1 MLRRWRDADRAP
13 FAALNADPEVMRFFP
28 RPLTRAESD
37 MMVERIEASFDEHG
51 YGLWAV
57 DVVQADAGVSGF
69 IGFVGLAWQRFP
81 AHFTPALEIGWR
93 LARHAWGRGYASEAA
108 VAARDF
114 AFRPAAA
121 GTAITGTPSTDTSS
135 TFTPSTDTPATDTLA
150 GAAAGTAAAPDETW
164 GAGMDEIVSMTTR
177 TNEPS
182 QAVMRR
188 IGMTRDPA
196 DDFRHPNLEPN
207 HPLVEHVL
215 YRLRR
220 PAAPVSS

>member
-1 MLRRWRDADRAP
+1 MLRTSRLVLRRWRDEDRAP
-13 FAALNADPEVMRFFP
+13 FAALNADPEVMRYFP
-28 RPLTRAESD
+28 RTLTRAESD
-37 MMVERIEASFDEHG
+37 MMVDRIEASFDEHG

-57 DVVQADAGVSGF
+57 DVVRAGAGVSGF

-93 LARHAWGRGYASEAA
+93 LARHAWGHGYASEAA
-108 VAARDF
+108 TAARDF
-114 AFRPAAA
+114 AFRPATVETATDAA
-121 GTAITGTPSTDTSS
+121 AAD
-135 TFTPSTDTPATDTLA
+135 PATDPATGVA
-150 GAAAGTAAAPDETW
+150 VAPGEARGAD
-164 GAGMDEIVSMTTR
+164 MDEIVSMTTR

-220 PAAPVSS
+220 PAAQVSP

>member
-1 MLRRWRDADRAP
+1 MHRGFNGRMLRTSRLVLRRWRDEDRAP

-37 MMVERIEASFDEHG
+37 MMVDRIEASFEEHG

-57 DVVQADAGVSGF
+57 DVVEPPPAGAGGSGGPAGF

-93 LARHAWGRGYASEAA
+93 LARHGWGHGYATEAA
-108 VAARDF
+108 IAARDF
-114 AFRPAAA
+114 AFRPVTGPSDPASSDPASA
-121 GTAITGTPSTDTSS
+121 GMGSP
-135 TFTPSTDTPATDTLA
+135 
-150 GAAAGTAAAPDETW
+150 G
-164 GAGMDEIVSMTTR
+164 GAGMDEIVSITTR

-196 DDFRHPNLEPN
+196 DDFRHPNLEPD

-215 YRLRR
+215 HRLRR
-220 PAAPVSS
+220 PRGL

>member
-1 MLRRWRDADRAP
+1 
-13 FAALNADPEVMRFFP
+13 MRYFP

-37 MMVERIEASFDEHG
+37 QMVDRIEALFDEHG

-57 DVVQADAGVSGF
+57 DVVQPDEAVAGSGLGAGSRPEHGADGGEVSGF

-93 LARHAWGRGYASEAA
+93 LARHAWGHGYATEAA

-114 AFRPAAA
+114 AFRPAA
-121 GTAITGTPSTDTSS
+121 
-135 TFTPSTDTPATDTLA
+135 PAA
-150 GAAAGTAAAPDETW
+150 GAADAAGSAAVH

-177 TNEPS
+177 TNQPS

-196 DDFRHPNLEPN
+196 DDFRHPNLAPD

-220 PAAPVSS
+220 PASS

>member
-1 MLRRWRDADRAP
+1 MTTARLVLRRWHDEDRVP

-37 MMVERIEASFDEHG
+37 EFADRIEAAFDEHG

-57 DVVQADAGVSGF
+57 DAAEAGGF
-69 IGFVGLAWQRFP
+69 VGFVGLAWQRFP

-93 LARHAWGRGYASEAA
+93 LARHAWGRGYATEAA

-114 AFRPAAA
+114 AFRPVADPA
-121 GTAITGTPSTDTSS
+121 G
-135 TFTPSTDTPATDTLA
+135 
-150 GAAAGTAAAPDETW
+150 
-164 GAGMDEIVSMTTR
+164 GAGMDEIVSITTR

-196 DDFRHPNLEPN
+196 DDFLHPSLAPD
-207 HPLVEHVL
+207 HPLAPHVL
-215 YRLRR
+215 HRLRR
-220 PAAPVSS
+220 A

>member
-1 MLRRWRDADRAP
+1 MLRTSRLVLRRWRDEDRAP

-37 MMVERIEASFDEHG
+37 MMVDRIKASFDEHG

-57 DVVQADAGVSGF
+57 DVVRADAGVSGF

-93 LARHAWGRGYASEAA
+93 LARHAWGQGYASEAA

-114 AFRPAAA
+114 AFRAA
-121 GTAITGTPSTDTSS
+121 TADA
-135 TFTPSTDTPATDTLA
+135 ATDA
-150 GAAAGTAAAPDETW
+150 GAATAFDEVP

-196 DDFRHPNLEPN
+196 DDFRHPNLEPD

-220 PAAPVSS
+220 PTAPDLL

>member
-1 MLRRWRDADRAP
+1 MLRTSRLVLRRWRDEDRAP
-13 FAALNADPEVMRFFP
+13 FAALNADPEVMRYFP

-37 MMVERIEASFDEHG
+37 MMVDRIEASFDEHG

-57 DVVQADAGVSGF
+57 DVVESGPTGPGTGSGPGSGAGSGGF

-93 LARHAWGRGYASEAA
+93 LARHAWGHGYATEAA
-108 VAARDF
+108 VAARNF

-121 GTAITGTPSTDTSS
+121 DT
-135 TFTPSTDTPATDTLA
+135 A
-150 GAAAGTAAAPDETW
+150 GAAGAAGAVAGGAAAAGGAAVY

-196 DDFRHPNLEPN
+196 DDFRHPNLEPD

-215 YRLRR
+215 YRLHR
-220 PAAPVSS
+220 PAGQ

>member
-1 MLRRWRDADRAP
+1 MLRTARLELRRWRDEDRAP

-28 RPLTRAESD
+28 RPLTHAESD
-37 MMVERIEASFDEHG
+37 QMADRIEAQFAELG

-57 DVVQADAGVSGF
+57 DVVGTGAF

-93 LARHAWGRGYASEAA
+93 LARAAWGHGYATEAA

-114 AFRPAAA
+114 AFRP
-121 GTAITGTPSTDTSS
+121 TG
-135 TFTPSTDTPATDTLA
+135 
-150 GAAAGTAAAPDETW
+150 PD
-164 GAGMDEIVSMTTR
+164 GAGMDEIVSITTR

-188 IGMTRDPA
+188 IGMTSDPA
-196 DDFRHPNLEPN
+196 DDFLHPNLAPD
-207 HPLVEHVL
+207 HPLADHVL
-215 YRLRR
+215 HRLRR
-220 PAAPVSS
+220 PA

>member
-1 MLRRWRDADRAP
+1 MLRTDRLVLRRWRDEDRAP

-28 RPLTRAESD
+28 RPLSRAESD
-37 MMVERIEASFDEHG
+37 MLVDRIEAAFDEHG

-57 DVVQADAGVSGF
+57 DVAGPGAPGF
-69 IGFVGLAWQRFP
+69 IGFVGLVWQRFP

-93 LARHAWGRGYASEAA
+93 LARHAWGHGYATEAA
-108 VAARDF
+108 TAVRDF
-114 AFRPAAA
+114 AFRPA
-121 GTAITGTPSTDTSS
+121 G
-135 TFTPSTDTPATDTLA
+135 
-150 GAAAGTAAAPDETW
+150 ET
-164 GAGMDEIVSMTTR
+164 GAGVDEIVSITTR

-188 IGMTRDPA
+188 IGMTSDPA
-196 DDFRHPNLEPN
+196 DDFRHPNLDPD

-220 PAAPVSS
+220 PAAGL

>member
-1 MLRRWRDADRAP
+1 MLRTARLVLRRWRDEDRAP

-37 MMVERIEASFDEHG
+37 AMVDRIEAMFDEHG

-57 DVVQADAGVSGF
+57 DAGDDGF

-93 LARHAWGRGYASEAA
+93 LARRAWGHGYATEAA
-108 VAARDF
+108 EAARDF
-114 AFRPAAA
+114 AFRPAA
-121 GTAITGTPSTDTSS
+121 GP
-135 TFTPSTDTPATDTLA
+135 
-150 GAAAGTAAAPDETW
+150 AAGPAFGPAG

-177 TNEPS
+177 TNEAS

-196 DDFRHPNLEPN
+196 DDFRHPNLEPD

-220 PAAPVSS
+220 PTAL

>member
-1 MLRRWRDADRAP
+1 MLRTDRLVLRRWQDEDRAP
-13 FAALNADPEVMRFFP
+13 FAALNADPDVMRFFP
-28 RPLTRAESD
+28 RPLSRAESYLMID
-37 MMVERIEASFDEHG
+37 RIEAAFDEHG

-57 DVVQADAGVSGF
+57 EVVQPDGKDLTGPDETAGLGRDEAGLTRPDGTGF
-69 IGFVGLAWQRFP
+69 IGFVGLVWQRFP

-93 LARHAWGRGYASEAA
+93 LPRHAWGHGYATEAA
-108 VAARDF
+108 TAARDF
-114 AFRPAAA
+114 AFRPAAD
-121 GTAITGTPSTDTSS
+121 G
-135 TFTPSTDTPATDTLA
+135 
-150 GAAAGTAAAPDETW
+150 
-164 GAGMDEIVSMTTR
+164 GAGMDEIVSITTR

-196 DDFRHPNLEPN
+196 DDFRHPNLEPD

-220 PAAPVSS
+220 PAAGHRDE

>member
-1 MLRRWRDADRAP
+1 MLRTSRLVLRRWRDEDRAP
-13 FAALNADPEVMRFFP
+13 FAALNADPEVMRYFP

-37 MMVERIEASFDEHG
+37 MMVDRIEASFDEHG

-57 DVVQADAGVSGF
+57 DVVQPAAAGTGSDTGPGTASDAGSGGF

-93 LARHAWGRGYASEAA
+93 LARHGWGHGYATEAA

-114 AFRPAAA
+114 AFRP
-121 GTAITGTPSTDTSS
+121 TATPGS
-135 TFTPSTDTPATDTLA
+135 
-150 GAAAGTAAAPDETW
+150 PDGGG
-164 GAGMDEIVSMTTR
+164 GAGMEEIVSMTTR

-196 DDFRHPNLEPN
+196 DDFRHPNLEPD

-220 PAAPVSS
+220 PGHE

>member
-1 MLRRWRDADRAP
+1 MLRTSRLVLRRWRDEDRAP
-13 FAALNADPEVMRFFP
+13 FAALNADPEVMRYFP

-37 MMVERIEASFDEHG
+37 MMVDRIEASFDEHG

-57 DVVQADAGVSGF
+57 EVVEPDVAGTTSGSGSGGF

-93 LARHAWGRGYASEAA
+93 LARHAWGHGYATEAA
-108 VAARDF
+108 MAARDF
-114 AFRPAAA
+114 AFRPAAE
-121 GTAITGTPSTDTSS
+121 D
-135 TFTPSTDTPATDTLA
+135 L
-150 GAAAGTAAAPDETW
+150 AAAGAVAGGTAGGGAGDGAGAMDR

-177 TNEPS
+177 TNAPS

-196 DDFRHPNLEPN
+196 DDFRHPNLEPD

-220 PAAPVSS
+220 PTGR